1 MGRTSNLVYLVTGAK
16 GQLGQTVVALLQRQG
31 KQVCAFSR
39 DQLDIGDY
47 GKLSEIF
54 AEYQPNVVLNC
65 AAYTQV
71 DRAESESEIAHRVN
85 AQAPEHLAKLCAQ
98 YDAFLCHFSTDYV
111 FDGKA
116 CLPYDEHVVPSP
128 LGVYGQT
135 KRLGEITIET
145 SKARYGILRTAW
157 VYGIA
162 GKNFVKTILR
172 LAQEREILRIV
183 EDQIGTPTWTG
194 DLAEVALALAEGQT
208 ESGIYHVTNSGVASW
223 YDFALAICEE
233 ATALGWDL
241 RVNQIIP
248 ISTAEYPTP
257 AQRPSYSVLSR
268 HKVEGILGRKMTHW
282 RVALRQM
289 LKALWE
295 CEH

>member
-1 MGRTSNLVYLVTGAK
+1 MVYLVTGAK
-16 GQLGQTVVALLQRQG
+16 GQLGQTVVSLL
-31 KQVCAFSR
+31 KQQDRPVCDFSH

-47 GKLSEIF
+47 GQLSEIF
-54 AEYQPNVVLNC
+54 INYRPKTVFNC

-71 DRAESESEIAHRVN
+71 DRAESESELAHRVN
-85 AQAPEHLAKLCAQ
+85 VQGSEYLAQLCAQ
-98 YDAFLCHFSTDYV
+98 HDAFLCHFSTDYV

-116 CLPYDEHVVPSP
+116 CLPYDEHTVPSP

-135 KRLGEITIET
+135 KRLGEVAIET

-172 LAQEREILRIV
+172 LAQEREVLCIV
-183 EDQIGTPTWTG
+183 EDQIGSPTWTG
-194 DLAEVALALAEGQT
+194 DLAEAAIALVEGHT

-233 ATALGWDL
+233 ATLLGWNL
-241 RVNQIIP
+241 RVSQVVP
-248 ISTAEYPTP
+248 ISTAEYPTS
-257 AQRPSYSVLSR
+257 AKRPSYSVLAR
-268 HKVEGILGRKMTHW
+268 HKVEGVLGRKMTHW
-282 RVALRQM
+282 RVALRRM

-295 CEH
+295 SEH

>member
-1 MGRTSNLVYLVTGAK
+1 MVYLVTGAK
-16 GQLGQTVVALLQRQG
+16 GQLGQTVVALLQQQG
-31 KQVCAFSR
+31 KQVCGFSR

-47 GKLSEIF
+47 GQLAEIF
-54 AEYQPNVVLNC
+54 AHHQPTIVFNC

-85 AQAPEHLAKLCAQ
+85 AQGPQYLAQLCAQ
-98 YDAFLCHFSTDYV
+98 YDAYLCHFSTDYV
-111 FDGKA
+111 FSGKA
-116 CLPYDEHVVPSP
+116 YLPYDEYALPSP

-135 KRLGEITIET
+135 KRLGEVAVEA
-145 SKARYGILRTAW
+145 SQARFAILRTAW

-172 LAQEREILRIV
+172 LAQERETLRIV

-208 ESGIYHVTNSGVASW
+208 ESGIYHATNSGVASW

-233 ATALGWDL
+233 ATNLGWNL
-241 RVNQIIP
+241 RVSEVLP

-257 AQRPSYSVLSR
+257 AERPSYSVLSR
-268 HKVEGILGRKMTHW
+268 HKLEAVLGRKMTHW

-289 LKALWE
+289 LKVLWE
-295 CEH
+295 SEH

>member
-1 MGRTSNLVYLVTGAK
+1 MSYLVTGAK
-16 GQLGQTVVALLQRQG
+16 GQLGQTVVALLKQEG
-31 KQVCAFSR
+31 KKVCSFSR

-47 GKLSEIF
+47 AQLSEIF
-54 AEYQPNVVLNC
+54 ADHRPNIVFNC

-71 DRAESESEIAHRVN
+71 DRAESEPEIAHHVN
-85 AQAPEHLAKLCAQ
+85 AQGSEYLAQLCAQ
-98 YDAFLCHFSTDYV
+98 HDAFLCHFSTDYV

-116 CLPYDEHVVPSP
+116 CLPYEESTIPAP

-135 KRLGEITIET
+135 KRLGEVAIET
-145 SKARYGILRTAW
+145 SQARYGILRTAW

-172 LAQEREILRIV
+172 LAQERETLRIV

-233 ATALGWDL
+233 ATLLGWNL
-241 RVNQIIP
+241 RVHEIVP

-257 AQRPSYSVLSR
+257 AKRPSYSVLSR

-282 RVALRQM
+282 RVALRLM

-295 CEH
+295 SEH

>member
-1 MGRTSNLVYLVTGAK
+1 MVYVVTGAK
-16 GQLGQTVVALLQRQG
+16 GQLGQTIVALLKQQG
-31 KQVCAFSR
+31 KQVRAFSR
-39 DQLDIGDY
+39 DQLDIGDH
-47 GKLSEIF
+47 GQLAEVF
-54 AEYQPNVVLNC
+54 AEYQPKTVFNC

-71 DRAESESEIAHRVN
+71 DRAESDLETAHRVN
-85 AQAPEHLAKLCAQ
+85 AQGPQYLAQLCTQ

-111 FDGKA
+111 FNGKA
-116 CLPYDEHVVPSP
+116 FLPYEENAVPSP

-135 KRLGEITIET
+135 KRLGEVAVET
-145 SKARYGILRTAW
+145 SQARYAILRTAW

-172 LAQEREILRIV
+172 LAQERETLRIV

-194 DLAEVALALAEGQT
+194 DLAEAAFTLAEGQT

-233 ATALGWDL
+233 ATNLGWSL
-241 RVNQIIP
+241 CVKEVVAIP
-248 ISTAEYPTP
+248 TAEYPTP
-257 AQRPSYSVLSR
+257 AVRPSYSVLSR
-268 HKVEGILGRKMTHW
+268 RKVEEKLGYKMTHW

-289 LKALWE
+289 LKVLWE
-295 CEH
+295 SEH